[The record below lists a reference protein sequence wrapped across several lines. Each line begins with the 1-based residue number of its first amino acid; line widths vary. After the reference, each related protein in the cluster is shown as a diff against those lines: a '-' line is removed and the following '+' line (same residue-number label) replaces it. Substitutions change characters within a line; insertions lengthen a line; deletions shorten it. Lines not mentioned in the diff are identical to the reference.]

1 MCSQTSPKEFV
12 ILARSHFFF
21 FLILV
26 HSENKR
32 ICFFYLIGLRS
43 FHSARTSCWT
53 KSNTRTKKE
62 LFFLNLHVFCAF
74 PFYLIRA
81 SSVGRNSKAATRLY
95 HLPLLDC
102 FVLKFKKNK
111 LCELFNWTKKNLKR
125 EELFCATSKN
135 DPVTLLVFDKPNSK
149 EKREISKE
157 SNRKMRRKRVVVFF
171 SQFQKRNTKQKQKKF
186 GC

>member
-1 MCSQTSPKEFV
+1 
-12 ILARSHFFF
+12 
-21 FLILV
+21 
-26 HSENKR
+26 
-32 ICFFYLIGLRS
+32 
-43 FHSARTSCWT
+43 
-53 KSNTRTKKE
+53 
-62 LFFLNLHVFCAF
+62 
-74 PFYLIRA
+74 
-81 SSVGRNSKAATRLY
+81 
-95 HLPLLDC
+95 
-102 FVLKFKKNK
+102 
-111 LCELFNWTKKNLKR
+111 LFNWTKKNLKR